1 AVPPAAGAPGRRRLR
16 APGHDHRQLPPRQH
30 RVHVPQHALSRS
42 HVHALPGHGDRDRA
56 QALRPRPG
64 KVRRGAVDGVLRRGS
79 GQTGGPAVTCNDP
92 IRLVHITTVP
102 QTLNF
107 LRGQVAYMK
116 SRGIEVSAVS
126 SPGPELQKFSDQEG
140 VPVHAVEMPR
150 RITPLGDLL
159 ALVRLVRL
167 FRKLRPHVVHAHT
180 PKGGLL
186 GMIAA
191 WIVGVPARIYT
202 IHGLPLE
209 TAAGLKRT
217 LLRWT
222 ERVSCAL
229 ARRVTAVSESLRRR
243 AAAEGVCRAERIV
256 VLGAG
261 TVNGVDAQRRFV
273 PSPCPYEAAVAR
285 RACSIPSEVRVLGF
299 VGRLVRDKGV
309 EDLAAAWTEL
319 RETFPD
325 LH

>member
-1 AVPPAAGAPGRRRLR
+1 
-16 APGHDHRQLPPRQH
+16 
-30 RVHVPQHALSRS
+30 
-42 HVHALPGHGDRDRA
+42 
-56 QALRPRPG
+56 
-64 KVRRGAVDGVLRRGS
+64 
-79 GQTGGPAVTCNDP
+79 
-92 IRLVHITTVP
+92 LVHLTTVP
-102 QTLNF
+102 QTLYF
-107 LRGQVAYMK
+107 LRGQVSYMK

-126 SPGPELQKFSDQEG
+126 SPGPELEKFADLEG

-150 RITPLGDLL
+150 RITPFGDLL
-159 ALVRLVRL
+159 ALLRLVRL
-167 FRKLRPHVVHAHT
+167 FRRIRPHVVHAHT

-209 TAAGLKRT
+209 TATGLKRT

-229 ARRVTAVSESLRRR
+229 ARRVTAVSESVRRR
-243 AAAEGVCRAERIV
+243 AAAAGVCRAERIV

-261 TVNGVDAQRRFV
+261 TVNGVDAERRFA

-309 EDLAAAWTEL
+309 EDLVDAWRVL
-319 RETFPD
+319 REEYPD
-325 LH
+325 LHLLIAGDYEPRDPVSGEARHLLRSDPRVRLVGHVESTRPLYSIMDVVALPTYREGFPPGPARSRGHAAPGGRDPRHGMRRRRRRRRD